1 MKGYTETVRVEFD
14 PQLISYQQLLD
25 VFWASHDPT
34 YDVFGRQ
41 YRNAV
46 FYTSEQQRLE
56 AEKSRQQVKEL
67 TKRPVYTAIERA
79 GKFYPAEAYH
89 QKYYLRKADQL
100 MSEFERIYPAAEGFA
115 GSTAAARINGYLGC
129 NGRPEDLQKEIGLL
143 GLSQKAQNDLV
154 EYVSTG
160 CSRFEGLTCPAPGR

>member
-1 MKGYTETVRVEFD
+1 MKDYTETVRVEFD
-14 PQLISYQQLLD
+14 PTVISYLQLLD
-25 VFWASHDPT
+25 IFWKSHDPT

-41 YRNAV
+41 YRNAI
-46 FYTSEQQRLE
+46 FYTSEEQRKM
-56 AEKSRQQVKEL
+56 AENSRQQVKEL
-67 TKRPVYTAIERA
+67 KKRPVYTAIERA

-89 QKYYLRKADQL
+89 QKYYLRRADQL

-129 NGRPEDLQKEIGLL
+129 NGRPEDLQNEIGMF

-154 EYVSTG
+154 DYVSTG
-160 CSRFEGLTCPAPGR
+160 CSRFEGLACPAPGR